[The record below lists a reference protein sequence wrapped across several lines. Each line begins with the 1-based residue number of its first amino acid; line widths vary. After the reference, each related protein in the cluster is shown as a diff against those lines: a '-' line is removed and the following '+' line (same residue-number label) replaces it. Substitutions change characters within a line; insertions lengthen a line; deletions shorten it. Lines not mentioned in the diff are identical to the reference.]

1 MDLTSLILNKQY
13 YLIYLLGVMI
23 SSGIIKDR
31 EYFVDLFNII
41 IKKIKSKRLIVTLTS
56 LITGV
61 LPIPGRVTVSAGIL
75 NTLAPPDKKSRSKFG
90 IIDYL
95 ATHHYYL
102 WSPLEKTIIV
112 PMAALG
118 LSYADMLSY
127 TVGLLTIT
135 IFYIGWYI
143 FGKMSEDDIILNV
156 KPEPINFSRLIFGA
170 IPLFISIIALILGAT
185 HWIAFIGLTLY
196 YILYAKEFNIKK
208 LNSYINWNL
217 IGTLAL
223 VIIVSNIVNSNYEDV
238 KNFLETSTIL
248 NINTITGFIT
258 ISSLAYGSSFILG
271 SSGKYAGIVA
281 LLATIYGVGFLT
293 WFIAIEFSAYLIS
306 PTHKCTHIG
315 RMYFGTSMKKYYAI
329 VSLWTAIMIGYAGLI
344 TIM

>member
-75 NTLAPPDKKSRSKFG
+75 NTLASPDKKSRSKFG

-281 LLATIYGVGFLT
+281 LLAIIYGDGFLS

-344 TIM
+344 TII